1 MLGKVRAASTTSP
14 TGKVEISRAAIAT
27 IVHQAVKESYGVVE
41 MAPAGIRGSLARAL
55 RQDDPRRGISVE
67 VNDDKVDVT
76 LYVILEYGVRISEV
90 AANMQAA
97 VKFAIENALSMK
109 VGAVD
114 VYVQGL
120 HFSDEG
126 K

>member
-1 MLGKVRAASTTSP
+1 MLGKGKVASSTSA

-27 IVHQAVKESYGVVE
+27 IVHQAVMESYGVVE
-41 MAPAGIRGSLARAL
+41 MAPAGLRGSLAKAL

-67 VNDDKVDVT
+67 VTDDQVDVT

-90 AANMQAA
+90 TANMQAA
-97 VKFAIENALSMK
+97 VKFAIEQALSMK
-109 VGAVD
+109 VGAMN

>member
-1 MLGKVRAASTTSP
+1 MLGKGRVASTSSA

-27 IVHQAVKESYGVVE
+27 IVHQAVMESYGVVE
-41 MAPAGIRGSLARAL
+41 MAPAGLRGSLAKAL

-67 VNDDKVDVT
+67 VNDEQVDVT

-90 AANMQAA
+90 TTNMQSA

-109 VGAVD
+109 VGAVN

-120 HFSDEG
+120 HFSDEE